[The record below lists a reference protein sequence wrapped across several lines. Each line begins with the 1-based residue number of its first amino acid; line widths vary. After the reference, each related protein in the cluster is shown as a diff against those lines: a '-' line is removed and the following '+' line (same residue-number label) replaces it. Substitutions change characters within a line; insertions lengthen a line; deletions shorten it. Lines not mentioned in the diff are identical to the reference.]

1 MAQSFFQVHEV
12 LEKRVNF
19 REKQAEEREIRKLE
33 RDSQGNVLKPRYQ
46 LISTHSTRRGGITLM
61 WLSKKYSVAQMMSV
75 SGHKDERTFRDYV
88 KLSLDE
94 FAEEV
99 AKSSCDG
106 MF

>member
-1 MAQSFFQVHEV
+1 MFLS
-12 LEKRVNF
+12 
-19 REKQAEEREIRKLE
+19 RKYTI
-33 RDSQGNVLKPRYQ
+33 P
-46 LISTHSTRRGGITLM
+46 
-61 WLSKKYSVAQMMSV
+61 QMMSV